1 MKANQDWHQS
11 CYMSKTCEHYDVCPM
26 VLVQRVLSGKRKIL
40 ILWYLS
46 DGALRFSEIKLRL
59 PDVTQKMLTQQL
71 RSLEEDGLIYRT
83 VYPVVPPKVE
93 YGLTEL
99 GKKTI
104 PILQQM
110 HHFGVELLQE
120 PLYREKCISIDR
132 LTDSSDE
139 EVAEADD

>member
-1 MKANQDWHQS
+1 MTEPELFNCPVEASLSIIGGKYKA
-11 CYMSKTCEHYDVCPM
+11 
-26 VLVQRVLSGKRKIL
+26 I
-40 ILWYLS
+40 ILWHLI
-46 DGALRFSEIKLRL
+46 GQPLRFSELKRFL
-59 PDVTQKMLTQQL
+59 PQATPKMLTQQL
-71 RSLEEDGLIYRT
+71 RSLEEDGLISRT

-120 PLYREKCISIDR
+120 PLYREKCNSQGEHSEPI
-132 LTDSSDE
+132 DE
-139 EVAEADD
+139 EE

>member
-1 MKANQDWHQS
+1 
-11 CYMSKTCEHYDVCPM
+11 MSETCKHYDVCPM

-46 DGALRFSEIKLRL
+46 DGTLRFSEIKQRL

-71 RSLEEDGLIYRT
+71 RSLEEDGLISRT

-99 GKKTI
+99 GRKTI

-120 PLYREKCISIDR
+120 PMYQEKCHSQGEPSESID
-132 LTDSSDE
+132 E
-139 EVAEADD
+139 EA